1 MISIGK
7 KKRILKKKE
16 SKSFD
21 DMSAESRKESG
32 EVLLSIDARAG
43 SEATEI
49 IDSFETGE
57 VSEVAGEDKKKKAE
71 PGVRRKDSSSP
82 QRDDQVITDIEEVEI
97 PSQKVMIRKVR
108 LAIQKE
114 IEEKR
119 REIRILEKHPT
130 KKAFELSLAVE
141 VLRKLYGMLQ
151 EISFKSSEFI
161 KNVWFD
167 IFQGKK
173 ISDILQEK
181 R

>member
-1 MISIGK
+1 
-7 KKRILKKKE
+7 
-16 SKSFD
+16 
-21 DMSAESRKESG
+21 
-32 EVLLSIDARAG
+32 
-43 SEATEI
+43 
-49 IDSFETGE
+49 
-57 VSEVAGEDKKKKAE
+57 
-71 PGVRRKDSSSP
+71 
-82 QRDDQVITDIEEVEI
+82 
-97 PSQKVMIRKVR
+97 MIRKVR